1 MGGGLLTG
9 IAQLVEHWSP
19 KPGVGSSSL
28 SSRAK
33 KEIKIMFERFKE
45 YCKESYEELVHKTTW
60 PSRSELMNSA
70 VVVLTASLCIAL
82 VVFVMDF
89 IFQSGMELIYGVLR

>member
-1 MGGGLLTG
+1 
-9 IAQLVEHWSP
+9 
-19 KPGVGSSSL
+19 
-28 SSRAK
+28 
-33 KEIKIMFERFKE
+33 MFERFKK
-45 YCKESYEELVHKTTW
+45 YCKVSYEELVHKTTW